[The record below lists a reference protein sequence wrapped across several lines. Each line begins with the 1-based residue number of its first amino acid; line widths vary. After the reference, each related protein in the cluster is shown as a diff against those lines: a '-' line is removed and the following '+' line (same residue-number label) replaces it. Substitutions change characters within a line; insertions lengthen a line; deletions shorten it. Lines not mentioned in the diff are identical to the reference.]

1 MRLPHGSATVPIAS
15 GRRGHNL
22 LEVVVAVTIFAAVVI
37 LFVGVW
43 ASYYQSQTLS
53 RSRLTA
59 SALARSVLEQKI
71 ATGFNACV
79 SDPAATTVQ
88 AICQVRGKQV
98 DTELTYQFYAED
110 NVIPAIHPTEV
121 AFRKLIVRVVWRDAA
136 GGQKRLDYETHLYR
150 TN

>member
-1 MRLPHGSATVPIAS
+1 M
-15 GRRGHNL
+15 
-22 LEVVVAVTIFAAVVI
+22 VAVTIFSAAVL

-43 ASYYQSQTLS
+43 ASYYQAQTLS

-59 SALARSVLEQKI
+59 SALGRAVLEQKI

-79 SDPAATTVQ
+79 SDPGPTTVQ
-88 AICQVRGKQV
+88 SVCQVRGKQV

-110 NVIPAIHPTEV
+110 NIIPSIHPTDP
-121 AFRKLIVRVVWRDAA
+121 AYRKLIVRVVWRDAA